1 MFSHKT
7 EMNKTQAH
15 EILEQQKQG
24 LAVSQY
30 LVNRALLVSGDISM
44 ACPPCQAIG
53 LESTG
58 MAQGQGIRELFH
70 PFVERDNPGL
80 NQPNE
85 GTQ

>member
-1 MFSHKT
+1 
-7 EMNKTQAH
+7 MNKEQAH

-30 LVNRALLVSGDISM
+30 LVNRALVVSGDLGM
-44 ACPPCQAIG
+44 ACSPCKATWV
-53 LESTG
+53 ESTG
-58 MAQGQGIRELFH
+58 MAQGQGIRELFQ
-70 PFVERDNPGL
+70 PFMDWDNPGL